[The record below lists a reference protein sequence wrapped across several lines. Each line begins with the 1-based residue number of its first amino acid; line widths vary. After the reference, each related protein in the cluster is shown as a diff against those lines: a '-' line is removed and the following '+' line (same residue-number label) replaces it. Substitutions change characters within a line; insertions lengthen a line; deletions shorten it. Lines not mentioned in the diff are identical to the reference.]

1 MNDCEDTFNVL
12 ASVEKHIESLKP
24 LLPKQVIVCIGE
36 YSIKA
41 LLREPGITKGPL
53 PILIEKSSDEI
64 YKWIPK
70 NFDPYF
76 VLDFEDTKT
85 KTHFWYNVL
94 PFISKDDSVI
104 ESLKKKSTEKLHEA
118 LIFCSVWDGIGS
130 ASLPTFI
137 SKFKASNI
145 DPLSIALLP
154 SRIQPTDA
162 QFNTYAALEM
172 CQTIDGA
179 TVLLMDRDHLESYEG
194 VDRQGELIK
203 GNMVSNYLVNMFL
216 AKKMLVDEISE
227 LSRTFNSK
235 LFTPLLVTGASYKI
249 YGSLENMLNTALLK
263 PFLTFDLSSASL
275 LYVLLRLPSTLKDK
289 LPRGKIELGIAN
301 WFKDKAELRSIYI
314 TEPIYTEDMSDRIDV
329 VLLVGGFDTTKMFA
343 DLEKKV
349 LGLKNQAIEKGFMAQ
364 DWETITKA
372 LARTSNSETPTGEP
386 FPNAEEPKAEKDVQS
401 IETTKTGD
409 NTLSEAETKT
419 SDMPKTDEPAI
430 NSEEK
435 KVDQMQNLVS
445 TQAANTTEIALELKN
460 AEATPVNSSEKVE
473 EPKTTSKPKRW
484 RRAKKVTNKEKAT

>member
-1 MNDCEDTFNVL
+1 MNDSKDTFNVL
-12 ASVEKHIESLKP
+12 GSVEKHIESLKP

-41 LLREPGITKGPL
+41 LLKEPGITKGPL

-76 VLDFEDTKT
+76 VLDFEDTKI
-85 KTHFWYNVL
+85 KTHFWYNFL

-145 DPLSIALLP
+145 DSLSIALLP
-154 SRIQPTDA
+154 SKIQPTDA

-194 VDRQGELIK
+194 VDRQGELIN
-203 GNMVSNYLVNMFL
+203 GNMVANYLVNLFL
-216 AKKMLVDEISE
+216 AKKMLVNEISE
-227 LSRTFNSK
+227 LSKTFNSK
-235 LFTPLLVTGASYKI
+235 FFTPLLVTGASYKI
-249 YGSLENMLNTALLK
+249 YGTLENMLNTALLK
-263 PFLTFDLSSASL
+263 PFLNFDLSSTTL
-275 LYVLLRLPSTLKDK
+275 LYVLLRMPLTLKDK
-289 LPRGKIELGIAN
+289 LPRGKIDLAIAN
-301 WFKDKAELRSIYI
+301 WFRDKAELKSIYI
-314 TEPIYTEDMSDRIDV
+314 TEPVYTEEMSDRIDL
-329 VLLVGGFDTTKMFA
+329 VLLIGGFDTNRMFA

-349 LGLKNQAIEKGFMAQ
+349 SALKNQAIEKGFMAQ

-372 LARTSNSETPTGEP
+372 LARTSIAETATTEP
-386 FPNAEEPKAEKDVQS
+386 IADEEEPKTEKAVQGV
-401 IETTKTGD
+401 ETTKLGGG
-409 NTLSEAETKT
+409 NTPSGAETETPGTLKT
-419 SDMPKTDEPAI
+419 AESTL
-430 NSEEK
+430 NSEDP
-435 KVDQMQNLVS
+435 KVDQMQNAES
-445 TQAANTTEIALELKN
+445 TQVSNIAEIALEPTN
-460 AEATPVNSSEKVE
+460 AELTPVVETEKVK
-473 EPKTTSKPKRW
+473 EPKTTVKPKRW
-484 RRAKKVTNKEKAT
+484 RRTKKVTNKES